1 MAKRVFVQNY
11 WYENMMSPLQ
21 SFACDFHDF
30 HGKRFAVV
38 TKTYGT
44 THNQPKL
51 AKTTQSQPKP
61 RKPSQNDPNPCTIYL
76 ITTGLCDTCVDGR
89 CDYHVEIFSTL
100 DIMFHIAI
108 KNFALKLSQKVK
120 VFSLAENKPA
130 SPAANV
136 MK

>member
-1 MAKRVFVQNY
+1 
-11 WYENMMSPLQ
+11 MSPIQ

-44 THNQPKL
+44 TQNQPKL

-89 CDYHVEIFSTL
+89 LCDV
-100 DIMFHIAI
+100 A
-108 KNFALKLSQKVK
+108 
-120 VFSLAENKPA
+120 
-130 SPAANV
+130 
-136 MK
+136 